1 MLQGTVEE
9 WRVVF
14 YVWSA
19 IFVFGAVFFTIFA
32 RGETQ
37 EWTREDKS
45 DTVDQQ
51 TEKPK
56 MTVKTKFEI

>member
-14 YVWSA
+14 YVWA
-19 IFVFGAVFFTIFA
+19 AVFVFGAVFFTIFA

-51 TEKPK
+51 TEKPE
-56 MTVKTKFEI
+56 TDSENEV

>member
-1 MLQGTVEE
+1 M
-9 WRVVF
+9 F
-14 YVWSA
+14 YVWA
-19 IFVFGAVFFTIFA
+19 AVFVFGATFFTIFA

-51 TEKPK
+51 TEKPE
-56 MTVKTKFEI
+56 TDSENQV